1 MTLHHIVTWKMSGET
16 LADRDAQAA
25 KMTEL
30 LHGLVGKV
38 PSLRAIALYRNS
50 LFEGENWDLTLIA
63 EFDDAEGLAAYADHP
78 EHRAVL
84 AATRGFAAQRVAVD
98 AEA

>member
-1 MTLHHIVTWKMSGET
+1 MALHHIVTWKLSGET
-16 LADRDAQAA
+16 LADRDAQAE

-50 LFEGENWDLTLIA
+50 LFEGENWDLTLVA
-63 EFDDAEGLAAYADHP
+63 QFDDAEGLAAYADHP
-78 EHRAVL
+78 DHQAVL
-84 AATRGFAAQRVAVD
+84 AATKGFTTQRVAVD
-98 AEA
+98 AEV